1 MLEVLNAHDS
11 CLEGSKKHSRLAG
24 SISQH
29 LSFIYQFSTPPK
41 KNVIGPYYIPQL
53 TWFHYVILRRWTFWK
68 IPNKKKKNT
77 KMSQQ
82 KCPTPRISQ
91 LSENLQDFHPAI
103 PFLHPPCYEEL
114 VKVDVPLSRSWPKMS
129 APRPLLFQL
138 VAGWGGHVFRV
149 FGVLLLNKRTAKI
162 GV

>member
-1 MLEVLNAHDS
+1 MVPLCHFEKVNILKN
-11 CLEGSKKHSRLAG
+11 
-24 SISQH
+24 SQ
-29 LSFIYQFSTPPK
+29 Q
-41 KNVIGPYYIPQL
+41 
-53 TWFHYVILRRWTFWK
+53 
-68 IPNKKKKNT
+68 KKKKT
-77 KMSQQ
+77 Q
-82 KCPTPRISQ
+82 KCPNKNVQHLEFSQ